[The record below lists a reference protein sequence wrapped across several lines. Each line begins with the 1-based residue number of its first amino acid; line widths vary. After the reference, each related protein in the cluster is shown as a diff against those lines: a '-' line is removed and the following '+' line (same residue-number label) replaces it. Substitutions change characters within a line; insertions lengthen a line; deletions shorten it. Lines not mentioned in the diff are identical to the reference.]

1 MDFGSLRNFL
11 FSLEENASERV
22 PSGQKFAQ
30 YVLFFV
36 IIVNVIPKM
45 KYKNIA
51 NHILRPHIKKNI
63 NPRDIYC
70 EFLNFSFDILITSYI
85 PYMGILT
92 SGCIEVN
99 KRRKVL
105 AWKEKL
111 LGKFLYLN

>member
-11 FSLEENASERV
+11 FSLKENASERA

-63 NPRDIYC
+63 IPNDAICVFLSLSFVIKNHPRNTI
-70 EFLNFSFDILITSYI
+70 
-85 PYMGILT
+85 
-92 SGCIEVN
+92 
-99 KRRKVL
+99 
-105 AWKEKL
+105 
-111 LGKFLYLN
+111 

>member
-1 MDFGSLRNFL
+1 MDFGTLRNFL
-11 FSLEENASERV
+11 FSLEENASDRA

-36 IIVNVIPKM
+36 IIVNVIPKI

-51 NHILRPHIKKNI
+51 IHILRPHIKKNI
-63 NPRDIYC
+63 IPRDIYC
-70 EFLNFSFDILITSYI
+70 EFFNFFFDILITTQI
-85 PYMGILT
+85 PYRGILT

-99 KRRKVL
+99 NRWKVL
-105 AWKEKL
+105 AWREKL